1 MMVKIM
7 GKPRRISGAGVVIC
21 LFQSLPC
28 HYLLRVFSHAC
39 PYALRISSIVMRP
52 WYSPPLNFTERS
64 MSLLFPEWQ
73 AVFFLPLAI
82 VRSQAFLIVS

>member
-1 MMVKIM
+1 M
-7 GKPRRISGAGVVIC
+7 SADVVLVPYELSEYIIV
-21 LFQSLPC
+21 FPC

>member
-1 MMVKIM
+1 MMVKAM
-7 GKPRRISGAGVVIC
+7 KKPQRNPGAGVIIC
-21 LFQSLPC
+21 LFQPLLC
-28 HYLLRVFSHAC
+28 LYLLRFFSHAC

-73 AVFFLPLAI
+73 AVFFFPLAI